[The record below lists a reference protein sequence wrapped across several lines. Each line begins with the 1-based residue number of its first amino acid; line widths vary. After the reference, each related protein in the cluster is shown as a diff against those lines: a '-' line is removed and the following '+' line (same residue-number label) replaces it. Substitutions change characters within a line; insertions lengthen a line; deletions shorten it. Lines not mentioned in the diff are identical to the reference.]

1 MPLNYCERWNAKSK
15 APAKPLSEAEARR
28 LHEAG
33 KPYTVLLGPGESG
46 TRTVVAVR
54 LETGYVGV
62 TFLNEDQE
70 PELLYIFGF
79 DAGGEPT
86 GDPTGDPMFLSEARY
101 RDPSGAEPETVYKFS
116 RNGRMMARRA
126 ATDGSGFETMES
138 SLDVETLF
146 EPVPDFGSY
155 SSVTRRE
162 RDRSVAEQAA

>member
-1 MPLNYCERWNAKSK
+1 MPLNYCERWDARNK

-28 LHEAG
+28 RHDAG
-33 KPYTVLLGPGESG
+33 KPYSVLIGPGESD

-79 DAGGEPT
+79 SATPADGPAEGS
-86 GDPTGDPMFLSEARY
+86 MFLSEARY
-101 RDPSGAEPETVYKFS
+101 RDPSGVEPETVYKFA
-116 RNGRMMARRA
+116 RDGRMMARRA
-126 ATDGSGFETMES
+126 TAEGGFETLES
-138 SLDVETLF
+138 EIGTDILV

-162 RDRSVAEQAA
+162 RDRPTAEQAA